1 MAGYDAFLSYNSN
14 DKAVAA
20 ALQAV
25 VQRLG
30 KPWYRRRAL
39 RIFRDGTS
47 LSATPGLW
55 PSIEQALNQ
64 SRFLILLA
72 SPQAGASPWVNK
84 EVTYWLEHKS
94 IDTLLIAVTD
104 GELAWDNALGD
115 FRWRD
120 AMPLPP
126 VLTGRFPVEPKWV
139 DLRPYRVGADAR
151 DSRFIELGA
160 DFAAAIHGTPK
171 EDLLSQ
177 EVRQQRRAL
186 TLASS
191 AAASLLVLVAL
202 AGWQWRLAVEAQR
215 TAIEQRNEAQRQR
228 DRAVEAERV
237 ATEQKGIAE
246 AQRAR
251 AERTLATATQ
261 AANALV
267 FELAQE
273 FRNRTGMPVDLV
285 RGILE
290 RAQALQRQL
299 SDSGETSPELR
310 RSEYAALDELVTTLL
325 AQGDTQAAFAA
336 AARAVAIME
345 ALVASDPAD
354 AGFQND
360 LAVSYERIADVMMA
374 QGRREEA
381 LVSYRKSLA
390 IAEKLAADP
399 TNADAQHGLSIS
411 YNKIGDVLSEL
422 RQHQEALDLYR
433 KSLAIVEKLVAA
445 DPGNAERQRDLA
457 LGHEEIGDALVADG
471 KREEALGAFRKS
483 LAIREKLAAAD
494 PANAQWQRDLSI
506 SYNKIGDA
514 LIAAFR
520 REDALDAYGKS
531 LAIREKLAAADP
543 GNAQWQADMA
553 ISLFRLAMAGDDTR
567 ARLTRALDILRKLDA
582 AGKLTADQK
591 GWIAL
596 FEGKL
601 AALAP

>member
-14 DKAVAA
+14 DKTVAA

-30 KPWYRRRAL
+30 KPWCRRRAL
-39 RIFRDGTS
+39 RIFRDETS

-55 PSIEQALNQ
+55 PSIEQALSQ

-72 SPQAGASPWVNK
+72 SPQAAASPWVNK
-84 EVTYWLEHKS
+84 EVAYWLEHKS

-115 FRWRD
+115 FRSRD

-139 DLRPYRVGADAR
+139 DLRPYRAGAGAR

-160 DFAAAIHGTPK
+160 DFAAAIHGMPK

-186 TLASS
+186 TLAWS

-202 AGWQWRLAVEAQR
+202 AGWQWRVAVESQR
-215 TAIEQRNEAQRQR
+215 IAIEQRNEAQRQR

-237 ATEQKGIAE
+237 ATEQKGIADV
-246 AQRAR
+246 QRAR
-251 AERTLATATQ
+251 AERTLAAATQ

-310 RSEYAALDELVTTLL
+310 RSEYAALAELVTTLL
-325 AQGDTQAAFAA
+325 AQGDTQAALAA
-336 AARAVAIME
+336 AARGVAIME
-345 ALVASDPAD
+345 ALVAGNPAD
-354 AGFQND
+354 AEFQND

-381 LVSYRKSLA
+381 LASYRKSLA

-399 TNADAQHGLSIS
+399 TNADAQHDLSIS
-411 YNKIGDVLSEL
+411 YNKVGDVLFEL

-457 LGHEEIGDALVADG
+457 LGHEEIGDALVAEG
-471 KREEALGAFRKS
+471 QREEALDAFRKS

-506 SYNKIGDA
+506 SYNKIGDT
-514 LIAAFR
+514 LMAAFR
-520 REDALDAYGKS
+520 REDALDAYRKS
-531 LAIREKLAAADP
+531 LAIREALAAADP

-553 ISLFRLAMAGDDTR
+553 ISLYRLAMAGDDTR